1 VLYKSQF
8 WILTILAIVAAV
20 FSIANMVLYQSNR
33 STQIDVSGR
42 QQYIQQSIQL
52 QVLYTEMVRALADIA
67 VRTRDGDLAALLKSQ
82 GISLPG
88 NSPAPAPAT
97 PPAPADPT
105 EGTK

>member
-1 VLYKSQF
+1 MLYKSQF

-20 FSIANMVLYQSNR
+20 FSIANMGLYQSNR
-33 STQIDVSGR
+33 SMQIDVSGR

-88 NSPAPAPAT
+88 TSPAQAPAT
-97 PPAPADPT
+97 PADPT
-105 EGTK
+105 QGTK

>member
-8 WILTILAIVAAV
+8 WILTILAILAAV
-20 FSIANMVLYQSNR
+20 FSIGNMILYQNNR
-33 STQIDVSGR
+33 ATQIDVSGR

-67 VRTRDGDLAALLKSQ
+67 VRTQDGDLAALLKSQ

-88 NSPAPAPAT
+88 TSAAPAPAT
-97 PPAPADPT
+97 PPTAADPT
-105 EGTK
+105 QGTK

>member
-1 VLYKSQF
+1 MLYKSQF
-8 WILTILAIVAAV
+8 WVLTILAILAAI
-20 FSIANMVLYQSNR
+20 FAIANMVLYQSNR

-67 VRTRDGDLAALLKSQ
+67 VRTQDGDLAAMLRSQ
-82 GISLPG
+82 GISLAG
-88 NSPAPAPAT
+88 SQPAQAPAT
-97 PPAPADPT
+97 PPAAPGAT